1 MSANRRKRRYTKKSK
16 ELGLFG
22 VPVETTN
29 KVKDVAMDS
38 GLILASAVAGGIGGA
53 AIGKYS
59 FWAGLPII
67 VAGVIKKNNYV
78 AIAGVAMSMANGF
91 QSQTQEDSQTSGTEE
106 MDGIDEMKQRV
117 GTFFKNFSEKL
128 YLSKKQEETNTTNA
142 STTNGLGEAPTYF
155 INPYN
160 TQIEGTGD
168 VDMSQLDRVQQDI
181 ANMGHLGNPDRI
193 L

>member
-1 MSANRRKRRYTKKSK
+1 MANRRKRRYIKKTK

-38 GLILASAVAGGIGGA
+38 GLMLASAVAGGIGGA

-67 VAGVIKKNNYV
+67 VAGVIKKNTYIS
-78 AIAGVAMSMANGF
+78 IAGVAMSMANGF
-91 QSQTQEDSQTSGTEE
+91 QSQTQTTEETQTSGTEG
-106 MDGIDEMKQRV
+106 MDGLDEMKQRV

-128 YLSKKQEETNTTNA
+128 YLSKKQEETTDTA
-142 STTNGLGEAPTYF
+142 TNGLGEAPSYF

-160 TQIEGTGD
+160 QQIEGTGE

-181 ANMGHLGNPDRI
+181 ANMGHLGYQDRI